1 MPVVLDYRHSSSKS
15 EDFEQQKKSSDFE
28 QQILAFNLFPF
39 RIHPSALRILSPFRI
54 SSPIHQLH
62 LCHRTKQIDPAGSY
76 FGTFKA
82 FAQLLVLA
90 ENTPVF

>member
-15 EDFEQQKKSSDFE
+15 SDFE
-28 QQILAFNLFPF
+28 QQTTAYDLPFTYFNSAISLPHSAFFPPSAF
-39 RIHPSALRILSPFRI
+39 RIKSPL
-54 SSPIHQLH
+54 HQLH
-62 LCHRTKQIDPAGSY
+62 LRHRTKQIDPAGSY

-82 FAQLLVLA
+82 FAQLFVLA